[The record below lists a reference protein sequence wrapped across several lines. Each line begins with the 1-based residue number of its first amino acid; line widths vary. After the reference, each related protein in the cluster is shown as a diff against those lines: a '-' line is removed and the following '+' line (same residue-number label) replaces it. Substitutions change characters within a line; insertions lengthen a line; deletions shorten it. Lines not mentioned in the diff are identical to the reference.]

1 MSPRKLQNEI
11 KQDFRADNS
20 VWSSYKNSIAS
31 EFAQIN
37 YQDLSDHLL
46 REFNRKIV
54 NLGLSGDL
62 MFAPFDAGFRF
73 TGSSIDTTIPSA
85 LLDFYFAE
93 DRTIVPRIGA
103 TPSFARAS
111 IGNYYGPNRIV
122 VNDSSTPI
130 TQNTSIVNGRTFWAS
145 ATGGPREYDYQ
156 ATYNGTRW
164 AMRIRYW
171 IDGEEYEETNYL
183 AALGSE
189 WRPEDADWSGTGIT
203 VVAGN
208 TFGIVR
214 AATDE
219 PRFEYDPVT
228 LECLGWLV
236 EDSSTNYVF
245 PSATLTSQIRTT
257 IATTHTLSFYGTG
270 TVTLSGTHSAT
281 IVGTGAT
288 TRTTYTFSPNF
299 GSLSLTVTGSVTSAQ
314 LERKSAASSYIE
326 TVSGTVTRSADV
338 LQYTDISSFY
348 NETAGVLFCQ
358 LIVKGISS
366 DFSSAWFGGPQ
377 NGIRMQNSD
386 SLAGVI
392 TNDEQTQFSNTIGSV
407 AYGASRKAAMA
418 FQDNGSAI
426 ICLNGTLGTQD
437 DEVLLPT
444 SENGGIEPTNLAL
457 FTNQNSII
465 KSFRYYSVRLSNSQ
479 LQTLTSP

>member
-93 DRTIVPRIGA
+93 DRTLVPRIGA

-111 IGNYYGPNRIV
+111 IGNYYGPNRVI
-122 VNDSSTPI
+122 VNDSNRLMS
-130 TQNTSIVNGRTFWAS
+130 QGGSVLNGRIIWES
-145 ATGGPREYDYQ
+145 VVGGPEEFDYQ

-171 IDGEEYEETNYL
+171 TSGEEYEETNYL
-183 AALGSE
+183 AAIGSE

-214 AATDE
+214 AATNE

-228 LECLGWLV
+228 LECLGLLV
-236 EDSSTNYVF
+236 EDLSTNYVF
-245 PSATLTSQIRTT
+245 PSATLTSQIRTVPP
-257 IATTHTLSFYGTG
+257 IAHTLSFYGTG
-270 TVTLSGTHSAT
+270 TVTLGGTHSAT
-281 IVGTGAT
+281 IVGTSST
-288 TRTTYTFSPNF
+288 TRTTYTFTPNF
-299 GSLSLTVTGSVTSAQ
+299 GSLSLDVTGSVTSAQ

-326 TVSGTVTRSADV
+326 AVSGSATRSADV
-338 LQYTDISSFY
+338 LQYTNISSFY

-358 LIVKGISS
+358 LIVKGVSS
-366 DFSSAWFGGPQ
+366 DFSSAWFGGSQ
-377 NGIRMQNSD
+377 NGIRMQNSN

-418 FQDNGSAI
+418 FQNNGSAV

-437 DEVLLPT
+437 NEVLLPR
-444 SENGGIEPTNLAL
+444 SENNGIEPTNLAL